1 VAKAALIS
9 HGTVAQNRKARHDYA
24 IEDTIEAGIV
34 LTGSEVK
41 SLRKG
46 RCTLTEAF
54 AQPESDGLYLI
65 NAHIPPYE
73 GASHFQHDEK
83 RKRKLLLH
91 KKELDRL
98 VAAVGRKGMTLVPLS
113 LFFNARGIAK
123 VSLGLAKGKTH
134 IDRRDDIKKR
144 EWQRE
149 HSRIMRARG

>member
-1 VAKAALIS
+1 MAKSALIS

-54 AQPESDGLYLI
+54 AQPEGDGLYLV

-73 GASHFQHDEK
+73 GASHFQHEET
-83 RKRKLLLH
+83 RKRKLLVH
-91 KKELDRL
+91 KRELERL
-98 VAAVGRKGMTLVPLS
+98 MAAVGRKGMTLVPLS
-113 LFFNARGIAK
+113 VFFNNRGIAK

-134 IDRRDDIKKR
+134 LDRRADIKKR
-144 EWQRE
+144 EWERE
-149 HSRIMRARG
+149 KSRVLRARG

>member
-1 VAKAALIS
+1 MAKAALIS

-54 AQPESDGLYLI
+54 AQPEGDALYI
-65 NAHIPPYE
+65 VNMHIPPYE
-73 GASHFQHDEK
+73 GASHFQHEET

-91 KKELDRL
+91 KKEIDLL
-98 VAAVGRKGMTLVPLS
+98 AAAVGRKGMTLVPLS
-113 LFFNARGIAK
+113 IFFNARGTAK
-123 VSLGLAKGKTH
+123 VSLGLGKGKTH
-134 IDRRDDIKKR
+134 VDRRDDI
-144 EWQRE
+144 
-149 HSRIMRARG
+149 